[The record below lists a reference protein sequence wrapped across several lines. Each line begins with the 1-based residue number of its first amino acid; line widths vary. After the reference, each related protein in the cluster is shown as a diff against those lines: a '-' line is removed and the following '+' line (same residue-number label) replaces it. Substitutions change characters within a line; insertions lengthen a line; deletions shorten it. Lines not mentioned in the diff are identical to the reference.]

1 MVECAKN
8 DVEKVNKN
16 TVKAIS
22 LKKISKMAKKTV
34 EFKDNGGINNGKC
47 KTYA

>member
-1 MVECAKN
+1 MKFKHKISEAEKPFNLENSAKN

-22 LKKISKMAKKTV
+22 LKKISQWRKRPL
-34 EFKDNGGINNGKC
+34 N
-47 KTYA
+47 